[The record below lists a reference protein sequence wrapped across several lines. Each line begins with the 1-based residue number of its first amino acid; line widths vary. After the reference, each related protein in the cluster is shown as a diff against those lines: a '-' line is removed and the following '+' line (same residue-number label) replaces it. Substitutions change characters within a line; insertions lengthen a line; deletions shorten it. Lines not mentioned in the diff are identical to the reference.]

1 MNMSLK
7 PATRAGEAHLR
18 QMLRLAAAVAFLIA
32 VGVYAAVNSESV
44 PGLSTQAL
52 WFLIVAAAVGGYMAM
67 NIGANDVANNMG
79 PAVGSGAIT
88 LGWAIVIAAV
98 FEALGAI
105 VAGGEVVGTIKGGI
119 IEADSF
125 ADPAQFTW
133 LMLSALLAAALWLNL
148 ATMLGAPV
156 STTHSIIGAVM
167 GAGIAAGGW
176 GVVNWGT
183 IGSIVASWVVSPL
196 MGGVIAALFL
206 YLIKRTMTYQADMTQ
221 AAARMVPVFVA
232 VMAWTFG
239 TYMLLKGVSQ
249 LVKFSFLSAVLWGGV
264 IAVVVF
270 LLVRQPIARQAS
282 RQRNGKDGVNALFT
296 WPLVFAAALLSFAHG
311 ANDVANAIGPLAAIY
326 EAVVSGAVS
335 AKAATPMW
343 VMVLGALGLAVG
355 LALYGARL
363 IMTVGKEITELDRM
377 RAYSI
382 AMSATLTVI
391 VAAQLGMPV
400 STTHVTIGAVFGVGF
415 LRELLKVNFAKM
427 EAIVRAGHQGEDRE
441 AVEAYLVRFEAAPV
455 EEKKRML
462 ADMKKR
468 AQDKRRVAVPAM
480 PHQAPSPSSSTAGE
494 APFDKKERKAFKK
507 AYKKELVKRSVVMRI
522 VAAWIVTV
530 PATAVLAAVL
540 YRVVHNLLS
549 A

>member
-1 MNMSLK
+1 MSMTLK

-18 QMLRLAAAVAFLIA
+18 QMLRLAAAVAFLIG
-32 VGVYAAVNSESV
+32 VGLYAAFSTEGL
-44 PGLSTQAL
+44 PGLSNQAL

-88 LGWAIVIAAV
+88 LGWAILIAAV

-105 VAGGEVVGTIKGGI
+105 IAGGEVVGTIKGGI
-119 IEADSF
+119 IDAKAFS
-125 ADPAQFTW
+125 DPEKFTW
-133 LMLSALLAAALWLNL
+133 LMLAALLAGALWLNL

-176 GVVNWGT
+176 GLVNWGT

-196 MGGVIAALFL
+196 MGGVIAAGFL
-206 YLIKRTMTYQADMTQ
+206 YVIKRTITYQGDMTQ
-221 AAARMVPVFVA
+221 AATRTVPVLVGL
-232 VMAWTFG
+232 MAWAFA

-249 LVKFSFLSAVLWGGV
+249 LVKVSFPVAVGLGGV
-264 IAVVVF
+264 AAVVVY
-270 LLVRQPIARQAS
+270 LLVARPVAQAARKQPNS
-282 RQRNGKDGVNALFT
+282 KDGVNALFT
-296 WPLVFAAALLSFAHG
+296 WPLVFSAALLSFAHG

-335 AKAATPMW
+335 AKASTPVW
-343 VMVLGALGLAVG
+343 VMLLGAFGLAVG

-391 VAAQLGMPV
+391 VASHMGMPV
-400 STTHVTIGAVFGVGF
+400 SSTHVTIGAVFGVGF
-415 LRELLKVNFAKM
+415 LRELLKVNYAKM
-427 EAIVRAGHQGEDRE
+427 EAVVRAGHQGQDRE
-441 AVEAYLVRFEAAPV
+441 AVEAYLLKFEAAPV
-455 EEKKRML
+455 DEKKRML
-462 ADMKKR
+462 AEMKKR
-468 AQDKRRVAVPAM
+468 AAVRQSAGAAPA
-480 PHQAPSPSSSTAGE
+480 PATEEPSA
-494 APFDKKERKAFKK
+494 FDKKERKAFKK
-507 AYKKELVKRSVVMRI
+507 AYKKEIVKRSVVMRI
-522 VAAWIVTV
+522 VAAWIITV
-530 PATAVLAAVL
+530 PATAVLSAMLYHGIAA
-540 YRVVHNLLS
+540 LLS
-549 A
+549 QP

>member
-1 MNMSLK
+1 MSLK
-7 PATRAGEAHLR
+7 PATRAGQEHLR

-32 VGVYAAVNSESV
+32 VGFYAALNAEHL
-44 PGLSTQAL
+44 PGLSNQSL
-52 WFLIVAAAVGGYMAM
+52 WFLIVAAGVGGYMAM

-88 LGWAIVIAAV
+88 LGWAILIAAV

-105 VAGGEVVGTIKGGI
+105 IAGGEVVGTIKGGI
-119 IEADSF
+119 IDTKAFS
-125 ADPAQFTW
+125 DPERFTW
-133 LMLSALLAAALWLNL
+133 LMLAALLAGALWLNL

-176 GVVNWGT
+176 SLVNWGT
-183 IGSIVASWVVSPL
+183 IGAIVASWIISPL
-196 MGGVIAALFL
+196 MGGIIAALFL
-206 YLIKRTMTYQADMTQ
+206 FAIKHTITYKSDMTQ
-221 AAARMVPVFVA
+221 AATRQVPVLVA
-232 VMAWTFG
+232 LMAWAFG

-249 LVKFSFLSAVLWGGV
+249 LIKVPFWMAVLWGLV
-264 IAVVVF
+264 FAVVVYF
-270 LLVRQPIARQAS
+270 VVSKPIARAAR
-282 RQRNGKDGVNALFT
+282 RQPNTKDGVNALFT
-296 WPLVFAAALLSFAHG
+296 WPLVFSAALLSFAHG

-326 EAVVSGAVS
+326 EAVVSGAVA
-335 AKAATPMW
+335 AKAATPVW
-343 VMVLGALGLAVG
+343 VMLLGAAGLSVG

-382 AMSATLTVI
+382 AMAATVTVI
-391 VAAQLGMPV
+391 VASQLGMPV

-415 LRELLKVNFAKM
+415 LRELLKVNYSKM
-427 EAIVRAGHQGEDRE
+427 EAVIRAGHQGEDRE

-455 EEKKRML
+455 DEKKRML
-462 ADMKKR
+462 AEMKKR
-468 AQDKRRVAVPAM
+468 AASRKKVAVPAQ
-480 PHQAPSPSSSTAGE
+480 PAAAEE
-494 APFDKKERKAFKK
+494 APFDKKERRAFKK

-530 PATAVLAAVL
+530 PATAVLSAVL
-540 YRVVHNLLS
+540 FFGIESLL
-549 A
+549 AAR

>member
-1 MNMSLK
+1 MNIPLK
-7 PATRAGEAHLR
+7 PATRAGEEHLR
-18 QMLRLAAAVAFLIA
+18 QMLRLAAAVAFLVA
-32 VGVYAAVNSESV
+32 VGLYAAFNVDHL

-88 LGWAIVIAAV
+88 LGWAILIAAV

-119 IEADSF
+119 IDTRAFD
-125 ADPAQFTW
+125 DPERFTW
-133 LMLSALLAAALWLNL
+133 LMLAALLAGALWLNL

-176 GVVNWGT
+176 GLVNWGT
-183 IGSIVASWVVSPL
+183 IGSIVASWVISPL
-196 MGGVIAALFL
+196 MGGVIAAGFL
-206 YLIKRTMTYQADMTQ
+206 YVIKRTITYQGDMSQ
-221 AAARMVPVFVA
+221 AAARVVPLLVA
-232 VMAWTFG
+232 LMAWAFG
-239 TYMLLKGVSQ
+239 TFMLLKGVSQ
-249 LVKFSFLSAVLWGGV
+249 VIKVSFAFSVLGGLAM
-264 IAVVVF
+264 AVVVY
-270 LLVRQPIARQAS
+270 LLLHKPIGRMARRLPS
-282 RQRNGKDGVNALFT
+282 SKDSVNALFT

-326 EAVVSGAVS
+326 EAVASGAV
-335 AKAATPMW
+335 AARAVTPMW
-343 VMVLGALGLAVG
+343 IMILGAIGLSVG
-355 LALYGARL
+355 LALYGSRL
-363 IMTVGKEITELDRM
+363 ILTVGKEITELDRM

-382 AMSATLTVI
+382 AMAATITVI
-391 VAAQLGMPV
+391 LAAHLGMPV

-415 LRELLKVNFAKM
+415 LRELLKVNYAKM
-427 EAIVRAGHQGEDRE
+427 EAVVRAGHQGEDRE
-441 AVEAYLVRFEAAPV
+441 AVEAYLARFESAPV
-455 EEKKRML
+455 DEKKRML
-462 ADMKKR
+462 AEMKKR
-468 AQDKRRVAVPAM
+468 AAAHKHKM
-480 PHQAPSPSSSTAGE
+480 TAGQPASSE
-494 APFDKKERKAFKK
+494 VPAPFDKKERKAFKK

-540 YRVVHNLLS
+540 YHLL
-549 A
+549 ARLLAH